1 MIYAVLASTL
11 LLITRNWLPRIYS
24 SDLEVITLS
33 ATVLIVIALFQF
45 FDSVQATLIGA
56 LRGYK
61 DTKVPLIIS
70 VIGYWLVALPLGAVI
85 GYGFLAGIGEGVVG
99 FWVGLLLGLVLV
111 AVLTAHR
118 LKQTSMDGQRIR
130 DLAAI

>member
-1 MIYAVLASTL
+1 MIITHIEVHLLKKPLASSMHISRGGFQVRQHALVKVHTDAG
-11 LLITRNWLPRIYS
+11 IT
-24 SDLEVITLS
+24 
-33 ATVLIVIALFQF
+33 
-45 FDSVQATLIGA
+45 
-56 LRGYK
+56 
-61 DTKVPLIIS
+61 
-70 VIGYWLVALPLGAVI
+70 
-85 GYGFLAGIGEGVVG
+85 GIGEGVVG